1 LFITVKEGAMARDS
15 AFNKLREE
23 EREVRRQLI
32 IEAALSLLEKKSFD
46 QIGMRDIAS
55 EAGISPASLYRYF
68 PGQTDL
74 LMESFIYDLES
85 LVQEFNQKLSGNEI
99 DSVQKFAVEFVEI
112 LIKNEATF
120 QMMSYMMVKADIP
133 PELLDKFN
141 LIMKNLFSNIEDVFK
156 KSGIEFGSRNI
167 IHGFFASLTGVVMTF
182 RNFPVEDKMLLRNHI
197 IKLAQINAFAF
208 TRNEVFEFA
217 SETKN

>member
-1 LFITVKEGAMARDS
+1 LFLNVKEVAMARDS

-55 EAGISPASLYRYF
+55 EAGISPASLCRYF

-85 LVQEFNQKLSGNEI
+85 LVLEFNQRLDSDEI
-99 DSVQKFAVEFVEI
+99 DSVEKFAVEFVEV

-120 QMMSYMMVKADIP
+120 QMMSYMMIKADIP

-141 LIMKNLFSNIEDVFK
+141 SIMKNLFSNIEYVFK
-156 KSGIEFGSRNI
+156 KSGIDFGNRNI
-167 IHGFFASLTGVVMTF
+167 IHGFFASLAGIVMTF
-182 RNFPVEDKMLLRNHI
+182 RNFPVNDKDLLKKHI
-197 IKLAQINAFAF
+197 KKLAQISSFAF
-208 TRNEVFEFA
+208 TRKDVFEFSKEA
-217 SETKN
+217 KN

>member
-1 LFITVKEGAMARDS
+1 MARDS

-32 IEAALSLLEKKSFD
+32 IEAALSLLERKSFD
-46 QIGMRDIAS
+46 QIGMRDIAT

-85 LVQEFNQKLSGNEI
+85 LVIEFNQRLNADEI
-99 DSVQKFAVEFVEI
+99 DTVEKFAVEFVDI

-141 LIMKNLFSNIEDVFK
+141 SIMRNLFSNIEDVFK
-156 KSGIEFGSRNI
+156 KAGIDFGNRNI
-167 IHGFFASLTGVVMTF
+167 IHTLFASLAGIVMTF
-182 RNFPVEDKMLLRNHI
+182 RNFPVKDKELL
-197 IKLAQINAFAF
+197 
-208 TRNEVFEFA
+208 
-217 SETKN
+217 KNT